1 VKKSPSTSKFN
12 SCDAVDQFC
21 LLYRFD
27 RNAFSNC
34 LVVHGTYLSTFAT
47 QNYRKDLKKVTKL
60 EAQIPY
66 HEGRGNK
73 DEVVKIKEQIADIW
87 EKAKAAALE

>member
-1 VKKSPSTSKFN
+1 M
-12 SCDAVDQFC
+12 DQFC
-21 LLYRFD
+21 LLNRFD
-27 RNAFSNC
+27 RNPFSNC

-47 QNYRKDLKKVTKL
+47 QKKRKDLKKVTKL

>member
-1 VKKSPSTSKFN
+1 MIEGFGCRLETFRLITSILMY
-12 SCDAVDQFC
+12 S
-21 LLYRFD
+21 
-27 RNAFSNC
+27 
-34 LVVHGTYLSTFAT
+34 VVPCALH
-47 QNYRKDLKKVTKL
+47 RKDQKKVTKL

-87 EKAKAAALE
+87 EKAKLAAAMD

>member
-1 VKKSPSTSKFN
+1 MRVGSIPSH
-12 SCDAVDQFC
+12 
-21 LLYRFD
+21 YFD
-27 RNAFSNC
+27 FVVFLPCAF
-34 LVVHGTYLSTFAT
+34 H
-47 QNYRKDLKKVTKL
+47 RKDQKKVTKL

-87 EKAKAAALE
+87 EKAKLAAAMD

>member
-1 VKKSPSTSKFN
+1 M
-12 SCDAVDQFC
+12 DQF
-21 LLYRFD
+21 LLNRFD
-27 RNAFSNC
+27 RNPFSNC
-34 LVVHGTYLSTFAT
+34 LVVHGTLSTFAT
-47 QNYRKDLKKVTKL
+47 QNNRKDLKKVTKL